1 MKIFSLVLLLA
12 LIGPNLVAAEL
23 DYAEPPLLTGT
34 IVAPGTTNVLYHFR
48 RTTTRTSN
56 TVQVL
61 RMFNY
66 PDGKLAARE
75 RATYVNGKLGAFQ
88 VDELQIS
95 AQGNAQLEPDPK
107 NPAKT
112 KISFD
117 YTVGDGR
124 AAKKKTDSETTDGDV
139 LIGDMIPYFIVR
151 HWGELMR
158 GNAAKFRFVVPA
170 RLETVGF
177 KLVKDSEVT
186 WRGQSC
192 IKLRMEPTSVIIAQ
206 IVDPLF
212 FTVEKSGAHRIV
224 EYDGRSTPKIR
235 RGNSW
240 KDLDAV
246 NLYDW
251 K

>member
-1 MKIFSLVLLLA
+1 MKSFAFA
-12 LIGPNLVAAEL
+12 LFAASFGFNVVGAEL

-34 IVAPGTTNVLYHFR
+34 IVARGSTNVLYHFR
-48 RTTTRTSN
+48 RTTIRNNN
-56 TVQVL
+56 TVQAL
-61 RMFNY
+61 RVFTY

-75 RATYVNGKLGAFQ
+75 RATYVNGKLSAFQ

-95 AQGNAQLEPDPK
+95 AQGNARLEPDLK

-112 KISFD
+112 RIHFD
-117 YTVGDGR
+117 YTVGNGA
-124 AAKKKTDSETTDGDV
+124 AAKKKTDSGSAEGDV
-139 LIGDMIPYFIVR
+139 LVGDMIPYFIVR
-151 HWGELMR
+151 HWAELMR

-186 WRGQSC
+186 WRGQPC
-192 IKLRMEPTSVIIAQ
+192 VKLRMEPTSVIIAQ

-212 FTVEKSGAHRIV
+212 FIVEKNAPHRIL
-224 EYDGRSTPKIR
+224 EYDGRSTPKIQ
-235 RGNSW
+235 RGNAW